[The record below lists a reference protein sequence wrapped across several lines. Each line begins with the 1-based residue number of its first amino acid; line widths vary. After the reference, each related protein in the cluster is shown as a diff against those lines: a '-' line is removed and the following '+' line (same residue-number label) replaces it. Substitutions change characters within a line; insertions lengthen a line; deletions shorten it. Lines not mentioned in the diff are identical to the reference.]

1 MSAVFIQLVMQLV
14 TIYCKLGFG
23 IGSGWLLGR
32 WSSPKVPTLLGKWLF
47 WIGVPISVF
56 AFVRQIDLSA
66 SIWLAPTVAWAAMAT
81 SLAIAW
87 SWLRF
92 GSQRLSRQSQGSF
105 LLASTIG
112 NTGYLGYPISLAIAG
127 EATFGWA
134 LFYDLLGSL
143 LWGYGIGVMVASY
156 YGQKEPTN
164 VIRNMFTQVAINPA
178 LWSLVF
184 GLLSRHF
191 IFPAPIEMG
200 LKIVAWGV
208 IFLAIILIGMRL
220 GSLNNS
226 QNHVHDNEQIN
237 QPINQQV
244 HQQIHQKQR
253 SQHLAQVKSSLLIK
267 MLIVP
272 LIFSLIL
279 PLLGITKSICLVLV
293 LQIGMPPAFASLIVS
308 ETYQLDPDLAVRSL
322 AYGTC
327 LLLLT
332 LPIWLLLLH

>member
-1 MSAVFIQLVMQLV
+1 
-14 TIYCKLGFG
+14 
-23 IGSGWLLGR
+23 
-32 WSSPKVPTLLGKWLF
+32 
-47 WIGVPISVF
+47 VF
-56 AFVRQIDLSA
+56 AFVRQIDLSG

-87 SWLRF
+87 LWLRF

-127 EATFGWA
+127 ESTFGWA

-184 GLLSRHF
+184 GLLSRYF
-191 IFPAPIEMG
+191 IFPAPIETG

-208 IFLAIILIGMRL
+208 IFLAIMLIGMRL
-220 GSLNNS
+220 GSLQNSHKNS
-226 QNHVHDNEQIN
+226 QNNAQTSSE
-237 QPINQQV
+237 
-244 HQQIHQKQR
+244 
-253 SQHLAQVKSSLLIK
+253 HLAQVKSSLLIK

-322 AYGTC
+322 AFGTC

-332 LPIWLLLLH
+332 LPIWLLILH